1 MNFLN
6 YMTRIIKVIVLT
18 VLLCL
23 LSISVFAQQP
33 KQTSI
38 VIVEFTKTKPGL
50 YADAM
55 KYYEAGWLKAR
66 VEAKKRKYIAS
77 YKLWTL
83 GENAEGEWN
92 IMLITEFANQQTFDA
107 VEPNF
112 KKVFAKVAPG
122 EITVNGKTGEDLVT
136 SVMIKKLNAPPF
148 VEK

>member
-1 MNFLN
+1 M
-6 YMTRIIKVIVLT
+6 IKTIKITVLP

-23 LSISVFAQQP
+23 LSIGVFAQQP

-38 VIVEFTKTKPGL
+38 VIVEFIKTKPGM

-55 KYYEAGWLKAR
+55 KYYQAGWLKAR

-92 IMLITEFANQQTFDA
+92 IMLITEFADKQSFDA

-112 KKVFAKVAPG
+112 KKVFAKVAPNDVT
-122 EITVNGKTGEDLVT
+122 INGKTGDDLVT
-136 SVMIKKLNAPPF
+136 SVMIKKLNALPF
-148 VEK
+148 DEKK